1 MRVAKRRPFLA
12 VAALAVV
19 ALGACVGDGDDL
31 ATLQT
36 PANGGAL
43 FARYVSLGNSIT
55 AGFQSAGIV
64 DSTQRNA
71 YPNLL
76 AQRAGTPFNQPLF
89 ARPGCPPLMTAPLT
103 PSTAASTCVRVDT
116 ARSPAPG
123 NLAVPGVRIA
133 DLFQIPSGQIAQLY
147 SLITGGKTEAQ
158 AMVDA
163 QPTFVSAWIGNNDA
177 LSAALSGTLGP
188 LAAGAD
194 SNLTRL
200 APFQAS
206 VTQLANAIKQSG
218 AQGAVLIGVVFADSA
233 SPLLQPGAYFYLSRD
248 AAGKFNGKPVNANCS
263 PVTALGTPNPL
274 AFNLVSFQIVSSAL
288 PEINCDPASA
298 QGGTFLLDAA
308 ERAVLGAR
316 IAAYNAALKAAADA
330 NGWLYVNPMDIL
342 RPELA
347 RVCTATVSPG
357 CPTGSAGRYNQVRK
371 CQALPAAL
379 ASGSAAAIQGAVLT
393 SCPVPPTGA
402 TATFAAPNFFGALI
416 SYDGVHPSTAA
427 HVLIAR
433 SLAGSINTKYGT
445 KLNTLVDRT

>member
-1 MRVAKRRPFLA
+1 MRVANRRPLLA
-12 VAALAVV
+12 AAALAALA
-19 ALGACVGDGDDL
+19 ALGACVGDGDVL
-31 ATLQT
+31 N
-36 PANGGAL
+36 PAVDPAAGSL
-43 FARYVSLGNSIT
+43 FIRYVSLGNSIT
-55 AGFQSAGIV
+55 AGFQSNGIV
-64 DSTQRNA
+64 DSTQRNS

-76 AQRAGTPFNQPLF
+76 ARAAGGIPFQQPMF

-103 PSTAASTCVRVDT
+103 NSTQAATCVRVDST
-116 ARSPAPG
+116 HVPYPG
-123 NLAVPGVRIA
+123 NVAVPGVRIA
-133 DLFQIPSGQIAQLY
+133 DLFAIPGGQISQLY
-147 SLITGGKTEAQ
+147 TLITGGRTEIK
-158 AMVDA
+158 AMTDA

-200 APFQAS
+200 APFQAN
-206 VTQLANAIKQSG
+206 VTALANAIKASG
-218 AQGAVLIGVVFADSA
+218 AQGAALIGVVFADSA
-233 SPLLQPGAYFYLSRD
+233 SPLLQPGAYFFLSRD

-274 AFNLVSFQIVSSAL
+274 AFNLVSFQIVASAL
-288 PEINCDPASA
+288 PEINCDPASP
-298 QGGTFLLDAA
+298 QGGTFLLDAN
-308 ERAVLGAR
+308 ERAVLDAR

-347 RVCTATVSPG
+347 RTVTVS
-357 CPTGSAGRYNQVRK
+357 GSTRFNQVRK

-379 ASGSAAAIQGAVLT
+379 ASGSAANIQNAVLN
-393 SCPVPPTGA
+393 SCPVSGPT
-402 TATFAAPNFFGALI
+402 AAPNFFGALI
-416 SYDGVHPSTAA
+416 SLDGVHPSTAA

-433 SLAGSINTKYGT
+433 NLAGQINTKYGT

>member
-1 MRVAKRRPFLA
+1 MRVANRRPLLA
-12 VAALAVV
+12 TAALAVMA
-19 ALGACVGDGDDL
+19 ALGACVGDSDVL
-31 ATLQT
+31 V
-36 PANGGAL
+36 PAVDPAGGPL
-43 FARYVSLGNSIT
+43 FVRYVSLGNSIT
-55 AGFQSAGIV
+55 AGFQSGGIV

-76 AQRAGTPFNQPLF
+76 ARAAGNVPFQQPMF

-103 PSTAASTCVRVDT
+103 PSTAASTCFRVDSS
-116 ARSPAPG
+116 RVSYPG
-123 NLAVPGVRIA
+123 NVAVPGVRIA
-133 DLFQIPSGQIAQLY
+133 DLFTIPGGQIAQLY
-147 SLITGGKTEAQ
+147 SLITGGRTEIQ
-158 AMVDA
+158 AMTDA

-206 VTQLANAIKQSG
+206 VTAMANAIKASG
-218 AQGAVLIGVVFADSA
+218 AQGAAIIGVVFADSA
-233 SPLLQPGAYFYLSRD
+233 APLLQPGAYFFLARD
-248 AAGKFNGKPVNANCS
+248 PATNRFNGKLVNANCS
-263 PVTALGTPNPL
+263 PVNNLGQPNPL
-274 AFNLVSFQIVSSAL
+274 SANMVSFQIVASAL
-288 PEINCDPASA
+288 PEINCDPASP
-298 QGGTFLLDAA
+298 QGGAFLLDAN

-347 RVCTATVSPG
+347 RVTS
-357 CPTGSAGRYNQVRK
+357 GRYNQIRK
-371 CQALPAAL
+371 CQLLATATTAA
-379 ASGSAAAIQGAVLT
+379 QFQTAVLN
-393 SCPVPPTGA
+393 SCPVTGA
-402 TATFAAPNFFGALI
+402 TAAPNFFGALI
-416 SYDGVHPSTAA
+416 SLDGVHPSTAA
-427 HVLIAR
+427 HVLVAR

>member
-1 MRVAKRRPFLA
+1 MRVATRRPLLA
-12 VAALAVV
+12 AAALATLA
-19 ALGACVGDGDDL
+19 ALGACVGDGDVL
-31 ATLQT
+31 N
-36 PANGGAL
+36 PAVDPAGGAM
-43 FARYVSLGNSIT
+43 FVRYVSLGNSIT

-76 AQRAGTPFNQPLF
+76 ARAAGVPFNQPLF

-103 PSTAASTCVRVDT
+103 PSIAVSSCVRVDSS
-116 ARSPAPG
+116 RVPYRG
-123 NLAVPGVRIA
+123 NVAVPGVRIA
-133 DLFQIPSGQIAQLY
+133 DLFAIPGGQISQLY
-147 SLITGGKTEAQ
+147 TLITGGRTEIQ
-158 AMVDA
+158 AMTDA

-206 VTQLANAIKQSG
+206 VTQMATAIKAAG
-218 AQGAVLIGVVFADSA
+218 AQGAVIIGVVFADSA
-233 SPLLQPGAYFYLSRD
+233 SPLLQPGAYFFLSRD
-248 AAGKFNGKPVNANCS
+248 AAGRFNGKPVNANCS
-263 PVTALGTPNPL
+263 PVTALGAPNPL
-274 AFNLVSFQIVSSAL
+274 SRNLVSFQIVSSAL
-288 PEINCDPASA
+288 PEINCDPASP

-308 ERAVLGAR
+308 ERTVLGDR
-316 IAAYNAALKAAADA
+316 IAAFNAALKGAADA

-347 RVCTATVSPG
+347 RVGTGAT
-357 CPTGSAGRYNQVRK
+357 AGRYNQVRK
-371 CQALPAAL
+371 CQLLATAATPA
-379 ASGSAAAIQGAVLT
+379 QFQTAVLN
-393 SCPVPPTGA
+393 SCPVTGPT
-402 TATFAAPNFFGALI
+402 AAPGFFGALI

-427 HVLIAR
+427 HVLVAR

>member
-1 MRVAKRRPFLA
+1 MATRRPLLA
-12 VAALAVV
+12 AAALAALA
-19 ALGACVGDGDDL
+19 ALGACVGDGDVL
-31 ATLQT
+31 N
-36 PANGGAL
+36 PAVDPAAGSL
-43 FARYVSLGNSIT
+43 FIRYVSLGNSIT

-76 AQRAGTPFNQPLF
+76 ARAAGNVPFQQPMF

-103 PSTAASTCVRVDT
+103 PSTAASTCFRVDSS
-116 ARSPAPG
+116 RVPYRG
-123 NLAVPGVRIA
+123 NVAVPGVRIA
-133 DLFQIPSGQIAQLY
+133 DLFAIPGGQLSQLY
-147 SLITGGKTEAQ
+147 TLITGGRTEIQ
-158 AMVDA
+158 AMTDA

-200 APFQAS
+200 APFQAN
-206 VTQLANAIKQSG
+206 VTALANAIKASG
-218 AQGAVLIGVVFADSA
+218 AQGAAIIGVVFADSA
-233 SPLLQPGAYFYLSRD
+233 SPLLQPGAYFFLARD
-248 AAGKFNGKPVNANCS
+248 AAGRFNGKPVNNNCS
-263 PVTALGTPNPL
+263 PVTGLGTPNPL
-274 AFNLVSFQIVSSAL
+274 SANMVSFQIVSSAL
-288 PEINCDPASA
+288 PEINCDPASP

-308 ERAVLGAR
+308 ERTVLGQR

-330 NGWLYVNPMDIL
+330 NGWLYVNPMDVF

-347 RVCTATVSPG
+347 RVCTTTVSPT
-357 CPTGSAGRYNQVRK
+357 CPNGSAGRFNQVRK
-371 CQALPAAL
+371 CQALPAAV
-379 ASGSAAAIQGAVLT
+379 ASGSVANIQTAVVN
-393 SCPVPPTGA
+393 SCPVTGS
-402 TATFAAPNFFGALI
+402 TAAPNFFGALI

>member
-1 MRVAKRRPFLA
+1 MRVATRRPLLA
-12 VAALAVV
+12 AAALTAL
-19 ALGACVGDGDDL
+19 AMLGACVGDGDVL
-31 ATLQT
+31 N
-36 PANGGAL
+36 PAVDPAAGGM
-43 FARYVSLGNSIT
+43 FVRYVSLGNSIT

-76 AQRAGTPFNQPLF
+76 ARAAGGIPFQQPMF
-89 ARPGCPPLMTAPLT
+89 ARPGCPPLMTAPLVA
-103 PSTAASTCVRVDT
+103 STAASTCVRVDST
-116 ARSPAPG
+116 HVPYPG
-123 NLAVPGVRIA
+123 NVAVPGVRIA
-133 DLFQIPSGQIAQLY
+133 DLFAIPGGQISQLY
-147 SLITGGKTEAQ
+147 SLITGGRTEIQ
-158 AMVDA
+158 AMTDA
-163 QPTFVSAWIGNNDA
+163 KPTFVSAWIGNNDA

-200 APFQAS
+200 ASFQAS
-206 VTQLANAIKQSG
+206 VTALASSIKASG

-233 SPLLQPGAYFYLSRD
+233 SPLLQPGAYFFLARD

-263 PVTALGTPNPL
+263 PVTALGAPNPL
-274 AFNLVSFQIVSSAL
+274 SANMVSFQIVSSAL
-288 PEINCDPASA
+288 PEINCDPASP
-298 QGGTFLLDAA
+298 QGGTFLLDAS

-347 RVCTATVSPG
+347 RVT
-357 CPTGSAGRYNQVRK
+357 AGRFNQVRK
-371 CQALPAAL
+371 CQLLATAAT
-379 ASGSAAAIQGAVLT
+379 AAQFQTAVLN
-393 SCPVPPTGA
+393 SCPVSGT
-402 TATFAAPNFFGALI
+402 TAAPNFFGALI

-445 KLNTLVDRT
+445 ALNTLIDRT

>member
-1 MRVAKRRPFLA
+1 VATRRPLFA
-12 VAALAVV
+12 AAALATL
-19 ALGACVGDGDDL
+19 ALGACVGDGAVTNPSVD
-31 ATLQT
+31 
-36 PANGGAL
+36 PAGGAL
-43 FARYVSLGNSIT
+43 FIRYVSLGNSIT

-76 AQRAGTPFNQPLF
+76 ARAAGVPFNQPLF
-89 ARPGCPPLMTAPLT
+89 ARPGCPPLMTAPLV
-103 PSTAASTCVRVDT
+103 PSTAASTCVRVD
-116 ARSPAPG
+116 APTTSYRG
-123 NLAVPGVRIA
+123 NVAVPGVRIA
-133 DLFQIPSGQIAQLY
+133 DLFAIPGGQISQLY
-147 SLITGGKTEAQ
+147 TLITGGRTVIQ
-158 AMVDA
+158 AMTDA

-200 APFQAS
+200 ASFQAS
-206 VTQLANAIKQSG
+206 VSALSSAITTSG

-233 SPLLQPGAYFYLSRD
+233 SPLLQPGAYFFLSRD
-248 AAGKFNGKPVNANCS
+248 AGGRFNGKPVNNNCS
-263 PVTALGTPNPL
+263 PVTPLGTPNPL
-274 AFNLVSFQIVSSAL
+274 SANMVSFQIVSSAL
-288 PEINCDPASA
+288 PEINCDPASP
-298 QGGTFLLDAA
+298 QGGTYLLDSA

-347 RVCTATVSPG
+347 RVTS
-357 CPTGSAGRYNQVRK
+357 GRFNQVRK
-371 CQALPAAL
+371 CQLLATATTAA
-379 ASGSAAAIQGAVLT
+379 QFQTAVLN
-393 SCPVPPTGA
+393 SCPVTGA
-402 TATFAAPNFFGALI
+402 TAAPNFFGALI

-433 SLAGSINTKYGT
+433 SLAASINTKYGT
-445 KLNTLVDRT
+445 FLNTLVDRT

>member
-1 MRVAKRRPFLA
+1 MRVANRRPLLA
-12 VAALAVV
+12 AAALAVLA
-19 ALGACVGDGDDL
+19 ALGACVGDNDVLRPEIDPPAG
-31 ATLQT
+31 TL
-36 PANGGAL
+36 
-43 FARYVSLGNSIT
+43 FVRYVSLGNSIT
-55 AGFQSAGIV
+55 AGFQSNGIA

-76 AQRAGTPFNQPLF
+76 ARATGGTPFQQPMF

-103 PSTAASTCVRVDT
+103 NSTAAATCFRVD
-116 ARSPAPG
+116 SSVVPYPG
-123 NLAVPGVRIA
+123 NVAVPGVRIA
-133 DLFQIPSGQIAQLY
+133 DLFTIPGGQIAQLY
-147 SLITGGKTEAQ
+147 SLITGGRTQIQ
-158 AMVDA
+158 AMTDA

-200 APFQAS
+200 APFQAN
-206 VTQLANAIKQSG
+206 VTAMANAIKASG
-218 AQGAVLIGVVFADSA
+218 AQGAVIIGVVFADSA
-233 SPLLQPGAYFYLSRD
+233 APLLQPGAYFWLARD
-248 AAGKFNGKPVNANCS
+248 VATNRFNGKLVNANCA
-263 PVTALGTPNPL
+263 PANNLGQPNPL
-274 AFNLVSFQIVSSAL
+274 AFNLVSFQIVGSAL

-347 RVCTATVSPG
+347 RTTTISGTA
-357 CPTGSAGRYNQVRK
+357 RFNQVRK

-379 ASGSAAAIQGAVLT
+379 ASGSAANIQTAVFT
-393 SCPVPPTGA
+393 SCPVPPTGP
-402 TATFAAPNFFGALI
+402 TASFAAPNFFGALI
-416 SYDGVHPSTAA
+416 SLDGVHPSTAA
-427 HVLIAR
+427 HVLVAR

>member
-1 MRVAKRRPFLA
+1 MRVATRRPLLA
-12 VAALAVV
+12 TAALAALA
-19 ALGACVGDGDDL
+19 ALGACVGDGDVL
-31 ATLQT
+31 N
-36 PANGGAL
+36 PALDPAAGSL
-43 FARYVSLGNSIT
+43 FIRYVSLGNSIT

-76 AQRAGTPFNQPLF
+76 ARAAGIPFQQPMF

-103 PSTAASTCVRVDT
+103 PSTAASTCVRVDST
-116 ARSPAPG
+116 HVPYPG
-123 NLAVPGVRIA
+123 NVAVPGVRIA
-133 DLFQIPSGQIAQLY
+133 DLFTIPGGQISQLY
-147 SLITGGKTEAQ
+147 SLITGGRTEIK
-158 AMVDA
+158 AMTDA

-200 APFQAS
+200 SSFQAS
-206 VTQLANAIKQSG
+206 VTAMASSIKASG

-233 SPLLQPGAYFYLSRD
+233 APLLQPGAYFFLSRD

-298 QGGTFLLDAA
+298 QGGTFLLDAN

-347 RVCTATVSPG
+347 RVCTTTVSST
-357 CPTGSAGRYNQVRK
+357 CPNGSNGRYNQVRK

-379 ASGSAAAIQGAVLT
+379 ASGVAANIQTAVLN
-393 SCPVPPTGA
+393 SCPVPGPT
-402 TATFAAPNFFGALI
+402 AAPNFFGALI